1 MALRIEDYA
10 IIGDCKS
17 AALVGSDGSIDWLCW
32 PRFDSAACFAALL
45 GTSENGRW
53 LIAPTLAPLAVKRQY
68 RAGTLVLET
77 EFQTET
83 GRAAILDFMPPA
95 DGADLVRIVMGRSG
109 RVDFRTEYVARFNYG
124 ATIPWVRRLYDGAI
138 SAVAGSERLVLRSQ
152 VPLYGE
158 DLKTV
163 GEFTVEDGQSVAFVL
178 SYGAAFLGPPSAID
192 PFESLERTETF
203 WRNWSDRCPDVG
215 PWTEA
220 VKRSLIT
227 LKALTYA
234 PTGGIVAAAT
244 TSLPEQLGGV
254 RNWDY
259 RYCWL
264 RDATFTILALMKL
277 GYHDEA
283 RAWRDWLV
291 RAIAGSPHQ
300 VQIMY
305 GVGGE
310 RWLPELLLPWLKG
323 YANSSPVRI
332 GNAASDQM
340 QIDVF
345 GEIADAM
352 FQALKAGM
360 APPERSRI
368 LRPLILDYLAEA
380 WQQPD
385 EGIWEVRGGP
395 QHFVHSK
402 VMAWVAFDR
411 AASDLE
417 TQAFHESGRR
427 WRKIADE
434 IHAEVCER
442 GFDRN
447 LNSFVQAYGAARLDA
462 SLLLIPLVG
471 FLPADDPRTQGTLRA
486 IENKLLFND
495 EFVLRYEPENSSDGL
510 PPGEGAFLAC
520 SFWLVDNY
528 ILQGRYEDAQRL
540 FERLLARCNDV
551 GLLAEE
557 LDPASGRMLGNFPQA
572 YSHVG
577 LINCALNLSRRAG
590 PAEERAASRST
601 GGATDQPA
609 ASARS
614 GRHLEHGRY
623 VCRIRSFATIQADDP
638 CEFSRSGVLD
648 EGWIAEA
655 ARSSQGIGGSGGHQL
670 TKGQP
675 WQIDLSDEQIDRLRA
690 RLRRTKRSRKEAS

>member
-45 GTSENGRW
+45 GTPENGRW
-53 LIAPTLAPLAVKRQY
+53 LIAPALAPLGMKRRY
-68 RAGTLVLET
+68 RPGTLVLET
-77 EFQTET
+77 EFKTES
-83 GRAAILDFMPPA
+83 GRAVILDFMPPA
-95 DGADLVRIVMGRSG
+95 DGAELVRIVVGRSG
-109 RVDFRTEYVARFNYG
+109 RVDFRTEFVARFDYG
-124 ATIPWVRRLYDGAI
+124 STVPWISRLYDGAI
-138 SAVAGSERLVLRSQ
+138 SAVAGPERLVLRSS
-152 VPLYGE
+152 VALSGE
-158 DLKTV
+158 DLKTL
-163 GEFTVEDGQSVAFVL
+163 GDFTVEEGQSAAFVL
-178 SYGAAFLGPPSAID
+178 SYGASYHGPPSAID

-203 WRNWSDRCPDVG
+203 WRAWSDRCPDVG

-277 GYHDEA
+277 GYYEEA
-283 RAWRDWLV
+283 RAWRDWLL

-310 RWLPELLLPWLKG
+310 RWLPELTLPWLKG
-323 YANSSPVRI
+323 YADSSPVRI
-332 GNAASDQM
+332 GNAACDQM

-345 GEIADAM
+345 GEIADAA
-352 FQALKAGM
+352 FQTYKAGM
-360 APPERSRI
+360 APAERGRAV
-368 LRPLILDYLAEA
+368 RPLILEYLTKA
-380 WQQPD
+380 WRQPD
-385 EGIWEVRGGP
+385 EGIWEVRGGR

-411 AASDLE
+411 AAHE
-417 TQAFHESGRR
+417 VGVKAFHEPGER
-427 WRKIADE
+427 WRAIADE

-442 GFDRN
+442 GFDRD
-447 LNSFVQAYGAARLDA
+447 LNSFVQAYGVNRLDA

-471 FLPADDPRTQGTLRA
+471 FLPADDPRIKGTLRA
-486 IENKLLFND
+486 IEERLLIDD
-495 EFVLRYEPENSSDGL
+495 EFVLRYEPDNSSDGL

-528 ILQGRYEDAQRL
+528 ILQGRYKDAQRL

-557 LDPASGRMLGNFPQA
+557 FDPASGRMLGNFPQA

-577 LINCALNLSRRAG
+577 LINCALGLSRQTG
-590 PAEERAASRST
+590 PAEERAST
-601 GGATDQPA
+601 GSTKA
-609 ASARS
+609 A
-614 GRHLEHGRY
+614 
-623 VCRIRSFATIQADDP
+623 
-638 CEFSRSGVLD
+638 
-648 EGWIAEA
+648 AE
-655 ARSSQGIGGSGGHQL
+655 
-670 TKGQP
+670 
-675 WQIDLSDEQIDRLRA
+675 
-690 RLRRTKRSRKEAS
+690 